1 MVTSRTN
8 LFLHSPLQ
16 SLKALEAFQP
26 EERREVKLKTNFSN
40 VTGTTSIKYLPG
52 PAFASADS
60 DHWQRPPDLA
70 DLELL
75 SIYSIL

>member
-8 LFLHSPLQ
+8 LSLHSPLQ
-16 SLKALEAFQP
+16 SLKAL

-40 VTGTTSIKYLPG
+40 VTGTSIKYFKLPG
-52 PAFASADS
+52 PAFAS